1 MGMLANDLLGKKHES
16 WSDPLLG
23 ANYRAFEKINADPNQ
38 HLIVAEKEW
47 RIVASLQLTMIP

>member
-1 MGMLANDLLGKKHES
+1 MLANDLLGKKHES